1 MMERT
6 KDKRKRLVK
15 TVKRLTD
22 KDNYHLSMPDSSFRD
37 FWSRQTHKG
46 RIELIATVVAGFAA
60 ALIVFY
66 LLLR

>member
-1 MMERT
+1 MMGRIEE
-6 KDKRKRLVK
+6 KKKRLAK
-15 TVKRLTD
+15 TVKQLTD
-22 KDNYHLSMPDSSFRD
+22 KDNYRLSMPDSSFRD

-46 RIELIATVVAGFAA
+46 RIELIATVIAGFAA